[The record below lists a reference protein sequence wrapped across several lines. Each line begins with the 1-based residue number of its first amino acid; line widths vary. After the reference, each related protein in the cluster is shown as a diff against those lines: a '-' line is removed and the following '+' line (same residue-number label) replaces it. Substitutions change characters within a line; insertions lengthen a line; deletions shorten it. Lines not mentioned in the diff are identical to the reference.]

1 MTTPLM
7 LHPASEITFKDLYEQ
22 KEVPPSV
29 LSVLFLLAEP
39 LDQSK
44 DKSFY

>member
-1 MTTPLM
+1 MM
-7 LHPASEITFKDLYEQ
+7 LHPASETTFKDLYEQ

-39 LDQSK
+39 LDQSE
-44 DKSFY
+44 DESFC